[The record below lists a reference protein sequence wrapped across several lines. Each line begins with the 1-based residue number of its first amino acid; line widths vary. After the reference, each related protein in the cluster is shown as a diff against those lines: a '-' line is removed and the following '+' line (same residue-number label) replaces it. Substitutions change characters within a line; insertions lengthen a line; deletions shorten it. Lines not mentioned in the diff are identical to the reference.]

1 MTKKKQG
8 RQPAF
13 VWHFSF
19 LFYNA
24 TRAPGLDWTG
34 LATTRRGPVHKC
46 EKGRNAFC
54 RPCTTLDRWADEA
67 QSSSPFLST
76 LPDGVHDVPYVY
88 VILKFTLSVDGLP
101 FSLSPPHAVAT
112 LQRHGGGGKPTHQI
126 SPHFRLSHSDSRHSP
141 YYHDIGTGTIA
152 LALALRFPSQLHGL
166 KT

>member
-1 MTKKKQG
+1 MPFAG
-8 RQPAF
+8 RVLLWIDGQMRRNL
-13 VWHFSF
+13 HL
-19 LFYNA
+19 LF
-24 TRAPGLDWTG
+24 
-34 LATTRRGPVHKC
+34 
-46 EKGRNAFC
+46 F
-54 RPCTTLDRWADEA
+54 RPF
-67 QSSSPFLST
+67 QM
-76 LPDGVHDVPYVY
+76 VHDVPYVY